1 LSQERKENAV
11 TIVRVGTSKKYS
23 DGWEGAFGKRSSG
36 KSAVKAKR
44 HSAAQKAKKRV
55 AAKKSKK

>member
-1 LSQERKENAV
+1 M

-36 KSAVKAKR
+36 KSAVKVKGL
-44 HSAAQKAKKRV
+44 STAAKAKKRV

>member
-1 LSQERKENAV
+1 V

-36 KSAVKAKR
+36 KSAVKAKGP
-44 HSAAQKAKKRV
+44 SAAAKAKKRV